1 MPIERLQKII
11 AASGVTSRR
20 KAELLITGGRV
31 KVNGKVVDKLG
42 TKADGERDAITV
54 DGKRIGPRPA
64 PVYLMLNKP
73 EKTISMME
81 DPQGR
86 RTLADFLLPM
96 KGRVFPVGRL
106 DYDADGMVIIT
117 NDGEFARKIMH
128 PRSRIKKYYRVKVRG
143 IPDLASIKKLRK
155 GVNLEDGPTAP
166 ANVRLVQKM
175 EKNAW
180 LEIAIHEG
188 RNRQV
193 KRMCDAVGHQ
203 VMKLTRFR
211 IGDLLMGE
219 LNAGEYRKL
228 SPAEVRDLV
237 TAK

>member
-1 MPIERLQKII
+1 MPIERLHKII

-20 KAELLITGGRV
+20 KAELLISDGRV
-31 KVNGKVVDKLG
+31 RVNGKVVDRLG
-42 TKADGERDAITV
+42 SKADPERDAITV

-64 PVYLMLNKP
+64 PLYIMLNKP

-81 DPQGR
+81 DPRER
-86 RTLADFLLPM
+86 RTLADFLLPV

-106 DYDADGMVIIT
+106 DYDAEGMVLIT

-128 PRSRIKKYYRVKVRG
+128 PRSRVKKYYRVKVRG
-143 IPDLASIKKLRK
+143 IPAAAAIKKLRR
-155 GVNLEDGPTAP
+155 GVELEDGPTAP
-166 ANVRLVQKM
+166 ANVRLVQRM

-193 KRMCDAVGHQ
+193 KRMCEAVGHP
-203 VMKLTRFR
+203 VMKLIRFR
-211 IGDLLMGE
+211 IGDLVMGE
-219 LNAGEYRKL
+219 LNPGEYRKL
-228 SPAEVRDLV
+228 SPAEVRGLV
-237 TAK
+237 NGR